1 MGRYYKGKDW
11 AALLAVENQGAQG
24 SLPINELHKHLE
36 YPNAYL
42 HQMSG
47 SKNRQKTRL
56 FEFPMTVD
64 RRRAVIDRLAK
75 YLVVTEG
82 ACQVENVYPLLRAEL
97 GQFVAQETANGNVR
111 YQADVGC
118 HDDLVMGLAITLWVW
133 VEEMGDNSPQ
143 PAISEAIVWRPTNRL
158 DLRGIREARER
169 AIEEAEERSRQQWES
184 FTLNSEMLGGYSG

>member
-1 MGRYYKGKDW
+1 LD
-11 AALLAVENQGAQG
+11 
-24 SLPINELHKHLE
+24 

-42 HQMSG
+42 HQMAG

-75 YLVVTEG
+75 YLVVSEG
-82 ACQVENVYPLLRAEL
+82 ACQIEGVYPLLRAEL

-118 HDDLVMGLAITLWVW
+118 HDDLVMSLAICLWVW

-143 PAISEAIVWRPTNRL
+143 PAISEAVVWRPTNRL
-158 DLRGIREARER
+158 DLRAIREAREA
-169 AIEEAEERSRQQWES
+169 AIVAAEEEAAQRLES
-184 FTLNSEMLGGYSG
+184 FTLNSEMLRGLHG